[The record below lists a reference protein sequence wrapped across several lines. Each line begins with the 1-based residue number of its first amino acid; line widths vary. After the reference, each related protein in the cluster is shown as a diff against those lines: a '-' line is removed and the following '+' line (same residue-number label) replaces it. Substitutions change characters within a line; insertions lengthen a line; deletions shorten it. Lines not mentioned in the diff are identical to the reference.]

1 MSDAYVYT
9 ALVSNNVC
17 PDFVLY
23 DAPYSNP
30 FRTLIPLT
38 QCYPCLLQI
47 IIAISAL
54 HMSNASEGHL
64 TTSSLDFTHVVPQS
78 SALSSN
84 LAFSQKTNSESAL
97 TAKQRALELLNIAI
111 GQMEPKDLDGI
122 LATVLLFVQFE
133 IMDSGRNEWRNH
145 IRGARVLIDMARRSE
160 SNAVQ
165 PISSLRRCLISNH
178 LVYVKLWKTQSAVTK

>member
-38 QCYPCLLQI
+38 QGYPCLLQI
-47 IIAISAL
+47 IIAISTL

-64 TTSSLDFTHVVPQS
+64 ATSSLDFTYVVPQS
-78 SALSSN
+78 SALSSD

-97 TAKQRALELLNIAI
+97 TGKQRALELLNIAI

-160 SNAVQ
+160 NNA
-165 PISSLRRCLISNH
+165 
-178 LVYVKLWKTQSAVTK
+178 T